1 MKKIL
6 LFILSSITF
15 LYVVAQESKI
25 QELLAMD
32 TLLYQVYNDSRFPK
46 GWEMTADDTSI
57 TFFAKEKYVF
67 VKNYCDQISQDSI
80 ASLPRTETAML
91 RFNYE
96 KRWSKAKL
104 AMIREKNDSLNFILG
119 FLAQEMGVAKFYDH
133 GKSTRFNPVYT
144 GVTKSDKEK
153 IENFYIRRNELK
165 SQISQIPSY
174 NTKHF
179 SLFQKEQT
187 AIQYKGTCIY
197 PSNLSN
203 EMNFISIV
211 LMDNCLNPL
220 SE

>member
-1 MKKIL
+1 M
-6 LFILSSITF
+6 
-15 LYVVAQESKI
+15 YVMAQESKL

-32 TLLYQVYNDSRFPK
+32 TLLSQAHKRLPK
-46 GWEMTADDTSI
+46 GWDMIADDTSI
-57 TFFAKEKYVF
+57 TIFAKEKYVT
-67 VKNYCDQISQDSI
+67 VKNYCDKISQDSI
-80 ASLPRTETAML
+80 ASLPRTETALL

-96 KRWSKAKL
+96 KRWSKTKL
-104 AMIREKNDSLNFILG
+104 AITREKNDSLNFLLG
-119 FLAQEMGVAKFYDH
+119 FLAQEMGISKFYDH
-133 GKSTRFNPVYT
+133 EKSTRFNPVYT

-153 IENFYIRRNELK
+153 IEKFYIRRNELK
-165 SQISQIPSY
+165 NQISQLPSY

-197 PSNLSN
+197 PSNLPN
-203 EMNFISIV
+203 EMNFVFIV